1 MYIYTWNMKY
11 KIIYDSCTERT
22 SALWTPFLNMY
33 DIKYHLIYEHI
44 WIQKPIK
51 LQLKNAD
58 IFINKQ
64 LEDDS
69 KPIIQIPKKNELSV
83 LQKQVWNY

>member
-1 MYIYTWNMKY
+1 
-11 KIIYDSCTERT
+11 
-22 SALWTPFLNMY
+22 MY
-33 DIKYHLIYEHI
+33 DIKCHLIYEHI
-44 WIQKPIK
+44 WIHKPIK

-83 LQKQVWNY
+83 LQKAGLKLLKPFVSKFYTNLLNCWHI

>member
-1 MYIYTWNMKY
+1 
-11 KIIYDSCTERT
+11 
-22 SALWTPFLNMY
+22 MY
-33 DIKYHLIYEHI
+33 DIKCHLIYEHI
-44 WIQKPIK
+44 WIHKPIK

-58 IFINKQ
+58 IFMSKQ

-83 LQKQVWNY
+83 LQKAGLKLLKPFVSKFYTNLLNCWHI